1 MCTLAMYFQNNY
13 TQLWKTMFKDKL
25 WPNDIS
31 MLYIAM
37 ISALYSKVG
46 MLVAKLRKSLC
57 FKLER

>member
-1 MCTLAMYFQNNY
+1 MHFQNNY